1 MPREMRR
8 KKIGKVK
15 VGISDQKVQNFEK
28 NRFSAVFDGFRP
40 EMGFRTWRIRF
51 SDPFYMQ
58 IALRTPLI
66 EAEIPKIR
74 KITIFMVCGT

>member
-1 MPREMRR
+1 MPREMPR
-8 KKIGKVK
+8 KKIEQGQGRY
-15 VGISDQKVQNFEK
+15 VGPESAFVEE

-40 EMGFRTWRIRF
+40 EMGFRTWRIRI

-74 KITIFMVCGT
+74 KITIFMVWGT